1 MKRKYYMRGL
11 GFGILMT
18 TLVFSFFHASNPSDE
33 YVIERAKEL
42 GYYLSENEATPGI
55 NLEELKEKGTPTP
68 VVPTQTT
75 LTPEP
80 TLSPTALPTE
90 TLTPTPTEE
99 PEQPS
104 PTATIEPTK
113 TPAPTNPPTPTATNT
128 PTPMATPTPVVM
140 HAQIN
145 IVRGNSASQICR
157 LLEESGIIQDAE
169 EFREYMKSRNLVNDI
184 NVGVF
189 NLSSDMSYEEIAK
202 IITGR

>member
-42 GYYLSENEATPGI
+42 GYSLAENDMTPGI
-55 NLEELKEKGTPTP
+55 NLDELKEKGTPA
-68 VVPTQTT
+68 PTESSQAT
-75 LTPEP
+75 LTPAP
-80 TLSPTALPTE
+80 TPTIKPTE
-90 TLTPTPTEE
+90 TPVPEPTEV
-99 PEQPS
+99 PDQPS
-104 PTATIEPTK
+104 PTLTT
-113 TPAPTNPPTPTATNT
+113 APTNSPVPTSTPIPTATST
-128 PTPMATPTPVVM
+128 PTPEATPTPVVIQ
-140 HAQIN
+140 AQIN

-157 LLEESGIIQDAE
+157 LLEEAGIIRDAE
-169 EFREYMKSRNLVNDI
+169 EFREYMKSRDLVNDI

-202 IITGR
+202 ILTGR